1 MLPPMESR
9 RREQRTLVN
18 REFASVEE
26 FIAEYVAN
34 LSRTGAF
41 IRSEEPLPVGTRVA
55 LRFTVIDEE
64 LETIEGEGEV
74 VRVVAP
80 GGSDPAG
87 MGVVFT
93 QLSSVSRDLIEK
105 IITRRVVAR

>member
-1 MLPPMESR
+1 MTGK
-9 RREQRTLVN
+9 RREPRLRVN

-41 IRSEEPLPVGTRVA
+41 IRTDEPLPVGTRVA
-55 LRFTVIDEE
+55 LRFTVIDDE

-80 GGSDPAG
+80 EPGAAAG

-93 QLSSVSRDLIEK
+93 QLTAVSRALIEK
-105 IITRRVVAR
+105 IITRRVVR

>member
-1 MLPPMESR
+1 MAGK
-9 RREQRTLVN
+9 RREPRLRVN

-41 IRSEEPLPVGTRVA
+41 IRTDEPLPVGTRVA
-55 LRFTVIDEE
+55 LRFTVIDDE

-74 VRVVAP
+74 VRVVEP
-80 GGSDPAG
+80 GPGQVAG

-93 QLSSVSRDLIEK
+93 QLTAVSRALIEK
-105 IITRRVVAR
+105 IITRRVVR

>member
-1 MLPPMESR
+1 MAGKR
-9 RREQRTLVN
+9 KEQRLRVN

-41 IRSEEPLPVGTRVA
+41 IRTDEPLAVGTRVA

-80 GGSDPAG
+80 GPGSVAG

-93 QLSSVSRDLIEK
+93 QLTAVSRALIEK
-105 IITRRVVAR
+105 IITRRVVR